1 MVEGIPKRLV
11 PAGGGPHPP
20 DMDGRVVRIEE
31 WAKLADARMGRI
43 EDKLDRMNERL
54 SSMPTSTELFGYT
67 ASVAALAFAVVA
79 IVAAIF
85 AYRQDTLI
93 ALTDRAVQASQA
105 PAAPLPIVIQIAPPP
120 AATPTP

>member
-31 WAKLADARMGRI
+31 WAKLAGARMGRI

-54 SSMPTSTELFGYT
+54 SSMPTVNGLWGM
-67 ASVAALAFAVVA
+67 VATVLGVALTVVA

-93 ALTDRAVQASQA
+93 ALSDRAVQASQA
-105 PAAPLPIVIQIAPPP
+105 PATPLPIVIQIAPPP
-120 AATPTP
+120 APTPAP